1 MSAVA
6 RLVFTYFT
14 STRLACVFS
23 GGGLVLCL
31 VAAWIITHGGQT
43 EHLLAFAMA
52 GQLAFFLGSSNMP
65 LLAGRLSQGQAA
77 RLLPLG
83 RVKLLSSIMLTV
95 AVVALPA
102 GLMGVF
108 GLNGM
113 IAQVSRL
120 ATDAALRSFV
130 IHAGLVIYTAYCIL
144 AGWLYLAMW
153 FLTSQRNSAGFSKA
167 LVVIVIMVLIPT
179 REMIELDAS
188 LRENLMK
195 LLVAWLVF
203 AAIFLAW
210 PKLKARGPRSWIPGL
225 RPRAKE
231 LRSAGKEVDLMLGTH
246 NPWVYVGALLVP
258 VFLAG
263 RIEKMSP
270 AVWLYILTIFSTVSG
285 AIAGQAAERSRVL
298 WLRGGW
304 SRAELFKRVEAAFAR
319 HNNFVLGALLVLM
332 IGIGS
337 YEGLPVAFLAAG
349 LPLLILGIASSTYL
363 GLMTTR
369 GLRWPEA
376 LLGIVLM
383 LTLMTLPLMLER
395 REPNMAAVVT
405 LEALLVAV
413 VVVLR
418 FVARSRWASIDW
430 AECRRARAP
439 SQRVA

>member
-14 STRLACVFS
+14 STRLACAFS
-23 GGGLVLCL
+23 GGGLALCL
-31 VAAWIITHGGQT
+31 VAAWIVTHRGQT
-43 EHLLAFAMA
+43 EHMLAFELA
-52 GQLAFFLGSSNMP
+52 GQLAFFLGSSSMP

-83 RVKLLSSIMLTV
+83 RVKLLSSILLTV
-95 AVVALPA
+95 AVVSLPM
-102 GLMGVF
+102 GLLGAF
-108 GLNGM
+108 GLNGV

-120 ATDAALRSFV
+120 GSDPALRSFV
-130 IHAGLVIYTAYCIL
+130 IHVGLGIFTSSCIL

-167 LVVIVIMVLIPT
+167 LVVIVILVLMPT
-179 REMIELDAS
+179 REIQDLDAS
-188 LRENLMK
+188 LRDNLLR

-203 AAIFLAW
+203 GAIFLAW
-210 PKLKARGPRSWIPGL
+210 PKLKNLRPRSWIPGL
-225 RPRAKE
+225 SSRAKE
-231 LRSAGKEVDLMLGTH
+231 LRSAGKEIDLMLGTNNH
-246 NPWVYVGALLVP
+246 WVYVGALLVP

-270 AVWLYILTIFSTVSG
+270 AVWLYILTIFSTVTG

-319 HNNFVLGALLVLM
+319 HNSFVLGVLLVLM
-332 IGIGS
+332 VGIGS
-337 YEGLPVAFLAAG
+337 YVGLPVAFLATG
-349 LPLLILGIASSTYL
+349 LPLLILGTASSTYL
-363 GLMTTR
+363 GLMITR
-369 GLRWPEA
+369 GVRWPEA

-383 LTLMTLPLMLER
+383 LTLMAMPLMLEGR
-395 REPNMAAVVT
+395 SPNMSAVVS
-405 LEALLVAV
+405 LEALLAFV

-418 FVARSRWASIDW
+418 FVARSRWARIDW
-430 AECRRARAP
+430 MECRRAQAP
-439 SQRVA
+439 SQRAA

>member
-23 GGGLVLCL
+23 AGGLASCL
-31 VAAWIITHGGQT
+31 VAAWVIARRGPA
-43 EHLLAFAMA
+43 EHMLAFAMV
-52 GQLAFFLGSSNMP
+52 GQLALFLGSSNMP

-77 RLLPLG
+77 RLLPVG
-83 RVKLLSSIMLTV
+83 RVKLLSSIVLTV
-95 AVVALPA
+95 AVVSLPT
-102 GLMGVF
+102 GLLGAFGINGVI
-108 GLNGM
+108 G
-113 IAQVSRL
+113 QVSRL
-120 ATDAALRSFV
+120 ATDAALRSFL
-130 IHAGLVIYTAYCIL
+130 IHISLVFYTAFCIL

-167 LVVIVIMVLIPT
+167 LVVIVIMVLIPP
-179 REMIELDAS
+179 REMTELDAS
-188 LRENLMK
+188 LRDNLVK

-203 AAIFLAW
+203 SAIFLARS
-210 PKLKARGPRSWIPGL
+210 KLQVRGPGSWIPGL
-225 RPRAKE
+225 EPRAKE
-231 LRSAGKEVDLMLGTH
+231 LRSAGKEIDLMLGTH

-258 VFLAG
+258 VFLAA

-270 AVWLYILTIFSTVSG
+270 AVWLYILTIFSTVTG
-285 AIAGQAAERSRVL
+285 AVAGQAAERSRVL

-304 SRAELFKRVEAAFAR
+304 SRAELFRRVEAAFAR

-332 IGIGS
+332 LGIGA
-337 YEGLPVAFLAAG
+337 YERLPVEFLAAG
-349 LPLLILGIASSTYL
+349 LPLLILGTASSTYL

-369 GLRWPEA
+369 GLRWQEA

-395 REPNMAAVVT
+395 GGPDITAVVT
-405 LEALLVAV
+405 LEALLAV
-413 VVVLR
+413 VVLVLR
-418 FVARSRWASIDW
+418 FVARNRWAAIDW